1 MQSLPGRENL
11 HNVCEQERVSEQE
24 DRNHAEV
31 SSQRRPLAEKQAIG
45 NFFKTIKSTNAT
57 PEKPPKNISSKNN

>member
-11 HNVCEQERVSEQE
+11 HHVCRQEGVSEQE

-31 SSQRRPLAEKQAIG
+31 SAQRKPLAEKQVIG
-45 NFFKTIKSTNAT
+45 NFFKSVKSTNAT
-57 PEKPPKNISSKNN
+57 PEKLPKNISSKNN